1 MSSLGDRLAIASKG
15 QLPDVMPAPQVVIN
29 CGTAGDCNGGDSGA
43 AYAWIHEVGGIP
55 DVSCQAYEAQ
65 NRPCTLENTCR
76 NCAPEFKKLRKG
88 RTCYAVDKYPKIF
101 VEEYGNVTG
110 DAAIMAEIYA
120 RGPLVCYID
129 AGPLEDYT
137 GGVNMYEGAHG
148 TNHAIALVGWGETT
162 DGLKYYIG
170 RNSWGSYW
178 GEQGWFRIVRGG
190 AFDAG
195 TCFWAVPSSDF
206 SIDYGV
212 GREDGNVGGEKEWR
226 DGNTQMPPM
235 EQ

>member
-1 MSSLGDRLAIASKG
+1 
-15 QLPDVMPAPQVVIN
+15 
-29 CGTAGDCNGGDSGA
+29 
-43 AYAWIHEVGGIP
+43 
-55 DVSCQAYEAQ
+55 
-65 NRPCTLENTCR
+65 
-76 NCAPEFKKLRKG
+76 
-88 RTCYAVDKYPKIF
+88 

-148 TNHAIALVGWGETT
+148 TNHAIALLGWGETGE
-162 DGLKYYIG
+162 GLKYWIG

-195 TCFWAVPSSDF
+195 TCFWAVPRSDF
-206 SIDYGV
+206 RDYGV
-212 GREDGNVGGEKEWR
+212 GGVDGRVGGAK
-226 DGNTQMPPM
+226 DGSEGTTRVSRM